1 MHITRSPQTI
11 SNATL
16 GSTVRFECQIN
27 STSLFP
33 QWNINGRDYIVT
45 DLPLGYEFKSV
56 SYSKVLIVSPVEQAM
71 NNSVYYCFLFVPT
84 PEGLVTVNSS
94 QAMLIIVPLHSGYSS
109 KQCVLHDLEDTGLV
123 RS

>member
-1 MHITRSPQTI
+1 MLQIIRSPQTI

-27 STSLFP
+27 STSVFP
-33 QWNINGRDYIVT
+33 QWNINGRDYIAT
-45 DLPLGYEFKSV
+45 DFPLGYEFESI

-71 NNSVYYCFLFVPT
+71 NNSVYYCFLFLPT

-94 QAMLIIVPLHSGYSS
+94 QATLIILPTHHGYSS
-109 KQCVLHDLEDTGLV
+109 KHIV
-123 RS
+123 